1 MERKLITKNDIF
13 LILFI
18 GLIIVSFFIFK
29 NFSDKDLLAE
39 VYFDGKLVESVNLSE
54 KEEKKIVTGEN
65 SSVMII
71 AEDGKIYF
79 QKSSCPDGVC
89 VESGELYK
97 NGDFAACL
105 PEKVVIKVSGVKDK
119 SPDAIVY

>member
-18 GLIIVSFFIFK
+18 GLIIASFFIFK
-29 NFSDKDLLAE
+29 NFLHKDLLAE

-54 KEEKKIVTGEN
+54 NEEKKIVTGEN
-65 SSVMII
+65 SSVVIV
-71 AEDGKIYF
+71 AENGKIYF

-89 VESGELYK
+89 VGSGELYK

-105 PEKVVIKVSGVKDK
+105 PEKVIIKISGVKDK